1 MSKKQN
7 PFAAI
12 GDAARSI
19 SDTPQEQTQEVQPT
33 PTVESQPQT
42 VSKANTKAKGKRSDP
57 EYRQTTIY
65 VRDKLHRLFLRYLE
79 DSGFDGDFSDWVELK
94 MRELVQE

>member
-12 GDAARSI
+12 GDAARSAT
-19 SDTPQEQTQEVQPT
+19 TPQEPTQEVQPA
-33 PTVESQPQT
+33 PIVEPQPKT
-42 VSKANTKAKGKRSDP
+42 VSKASAKGKGKRSDP

-65 VRDKLHRLFLRYLE
+65 VRDKLHRQFLRYLE

>member
-1 MSKKQN
+1 MSNKKN

-12 GDAARSI
+12 GDAARSV
-19 SDTPQEQTQEVQPT
+19 SDTPQEQIQEVQPA
-33 PTVESQPQT
+33 PIVESQAQT
-42 VSKANTKAKGKRSDP
+42 VSKTNNKNKGKRSNPD
-57 EYRQTTIY
+57 YRQTTIY
-65 VRDKLHRLFLRYLE
+65 VHEKLHRQFLRYLE